1 MLKDRMTSVAPEGT
15 VQIKARKRHGAHPPP
30 SSNGAVM
37 CSTVCVCV
45 RRVVAGAAAGLRHPL
60 GVPAGL
66 EGHRLLGQVR
76 EGQGGRLG
84 GGGGGRALRQA
95 LRRARRRQRGNA
107 QPLQR
112 RPSAKLCRTS
122 CGSMA
127 DRVIGCALRISRRRG
142 VTSAARSSSS
152 GTTPSPKSRRRRCE
166 RFLPLVS
173 LVARCGCA

>member
-30 SSNGAVM
+30 SSNGAVTR
-37 CSTVCVCV
+37 STVCV

-60 GVPAGL
+60 GVSAGL

-84 GGGGGRALRQA
+84 GGGGGCALRQA

-107 QPLQR
+107 QPLRR
-112 RPSAKLCRTS
+112 RPSAKLRRTS
-122 CGSMA
+122 VGSMA

-142 VTSAARSSSS
+142 ATSAARSSSS
-152 GTTPSPKSRRRRCE
+152 GTTPSPKSRRRRCG